1 MSELET
7 VPETITE
14 LQPDGPSDLG
24 AITAL
29 IAGDSPEPE
38 QVEAADDAAAPDP
51 ELELETEPPEE
62 DEAPPEPVKVDYDQV
77 VAMPDG
83 LEAQTI
89 GQLKDH
95 YQATIDHNQAVEAW
109 EAHRME
115 QDNQLLV
122 ARQALNEFANLIG
135 DVKPEVMAHVQQ
147 QRQASQV
154 SEAAALLKVFPE
166 WADPE
171 VKKAAT
177 PALLETMQSLGYS
190 EAEFAQIGDHRL
202 IKGLSD
208 LTRLRKAEKA
218 GIERRE
224 NIKAVIPKGQKG
236 TQRKQTASQAQR
248 DKLQRARNGT
258 ESEKLAAI
266 GSLITGQ

>member
-1 MSELET
+1 
-7 VPETITE
+7 
-14 LQPDGPSDLG
+14 
-24 AITAL
+24 
-29 IAGDSPEPE
+29 
-38 QVEAADDAAAPDP
+38 
-51 ELELETEPPEE
+51 
-62 DEAPPEPVKVDYDQV
+62 
-77 VAMPDG
+77 MPDG
-83 LEAQTI
+83 GESQTI

-95 YQATIDHNQAVEAW
+95 YQATVDHNQAVEAW
-109 EAHRME
+109 EAHRMR
-115 QDNQLLV
+115 QDNELLV

-135 DVKPEVMAHVQQ
+135 DVKPEVMEHVQR
-147 QRQASQV
+147 QRQANQV

-166 WADPE
+166 WADPA

-177 PALLETMQSLGYS
+177 PDLLQTMKSLGYS

-208 LTRLRKAEKA
+208 LTRLLKAERA

-224 NIKAVIPKGQKG
+224 NIKADIPKGQKG
-236 TQRKQTASQAQR
+236 TQRKQSASQAQR
-248 DKLQRARNGT
+248 ERVKQARSGT